1 MALDYTTPAG
11 QVRLLV
17 SDVDEA
23 ALLLTSAQVDG
34 YLAVEGGNV
43 KLAAAAALD
52 AIASSEALVSKK
64 ITSQGMSTDGP
75 AVAASLRQQAASLRQ
90 QVAEGVGDDDVGFD
104 VVDFDPHLGYA
115 GYRL

>member
-1 MALDYTTPAG
+1 MAIDYTAPGG
-11 QVRLLV
+11 QVRLIIA
-17 SDVDEA
+17 DIDESN
-23 ALLLTSAQVDG
+23 LLLTSAQISG
-34 YLAVEGGNV
+34 YLALEGGNV

-75 AVAASLRQQAASLRQ
+75 AVAGALRAQATSLRQ
-90 QVAEGVGDDDVGFD
+90 QVADGLGDDGVGFS

-115 GYRL
+115 GYVP